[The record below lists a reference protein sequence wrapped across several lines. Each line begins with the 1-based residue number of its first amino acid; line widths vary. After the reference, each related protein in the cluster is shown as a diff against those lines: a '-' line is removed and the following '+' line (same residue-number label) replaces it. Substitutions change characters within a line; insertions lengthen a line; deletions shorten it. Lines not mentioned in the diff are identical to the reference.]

1 LVYTVQTLSKTLKKM
16 ETHLSLLTPPAQ
28 LPRAAPRLYPVTR
41 ALPCPAA
48 RAAPLPS
55 RSHHALPS
63 RSHRALPRLAAASTC
78 LCLSRHAPTQ
88 PLSPRLAQPLTPRP
102 AQAGRCCH
110 LLVPLAPRPYP
121 AALTTPCPGAHT
133 VPCPG
138 WPLLPLARASAI
150 LLALLPYRLLSPPPL
165 PVAWQNL

>member
-1 LVYTVQTLSKTLKKM
+1 MNQIKPKKNKNEKALVYTVQTLSKTLKKM

-28 LPRAAPRLYPVTR
+28 LPRAAPRLYPVAR
-41 ALPCPAA
+41 ALPCPTA

-78 LCLSRHAPTQ
+78 SCLSRRAPTQ

-102 AQAGRCCH
+102 AQAGRCYH
-110 LLVPLAPRPYP
+110 LLVPLPYCSHC
-121 AALTTPCPGAHT
+121 CPTGSCRRRHFQL
-133 VPCPG
+133 PG
-138 WPLLPLARASAI
+138 KIFRVRVLCSFECSAQ
-150 LLALLPYRLLSPPPL
+150 S
-165 PVAWQNL
+165 